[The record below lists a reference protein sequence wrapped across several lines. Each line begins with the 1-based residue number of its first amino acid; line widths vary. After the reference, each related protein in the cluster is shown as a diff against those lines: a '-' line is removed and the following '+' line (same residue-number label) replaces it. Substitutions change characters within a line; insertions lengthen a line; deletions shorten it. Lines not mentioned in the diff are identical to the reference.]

1 MADYPHT
8 HFIGIGGTGLSAMA
22 RVLLER
28 GQRVSGSDIARNAA
42 TAALET
48 LGATVYTS
56 HAAEHIAGADLIV
69 RSSAVPDSNPEVQA
83 AHAAGIPVLKR
94 RDYLPHLLANQQT
107 IAIAGSHGKTTTT
120 ALLAWL
126 LYQTGRDPGFI
137 VGSHLAELDT
147 NARHGHG
154 GIFVI
159 EADEYDY
166 MFLGLTP
173 HIAIVTNVEH
183 DHPDLFPTLA
193 DTLAVFRQFVAQI
206 EPTGLLLACADDPGA
221 LEVAASASAP
231 VTTYGLSPTAHWRA
245 EDIRP
250 NPASGGSDFLLV
262 HHTHTLGLASVRLP
276 GLHNVRNA
284 LAALAAAHTLGLT
297 LTDLRPALRSFS
309 GTGRRFEIKG
319 EVNGI
324 TVVDDYAH
332 HPTEIRATLAAAR
345 TRFLGRPI
353 WAVFQPHTFSRTRAL
368 LLDFAASFGNAD
380 HVLVTEIYRA
390 RETDDGSIRAEDIVA
405 RMDHPAVRYVGGL
418 DDAVAT
424 LVAQVPPG
432 AVVLTLGAG
441 DSHRIAERYLA
452 HLTGANHAQPATR

>member
-1 MADYPHT
+1 MADYAHT

-28 GQRVSGSDIARNAA
+28 GQRVSGSDMAHNAA

-48 LGATVYTS
+48 LGATVYTG
-56 HAAEHIAGADLIV
+56 HAAANIASADLIV

-83 AHAAGIPVLKR
+83 ARAAGIPVLKR
-94 RDYLPHLLANQQT
+94 RDYLPHLLSGQQT
-107 IAIAGSHGKTTTT
+107 VAIAGSHGKTTTT
-120 ALLAWL
+120 ALIAWL
-126 LYQTGRDPGFI
+126 LYHTGRDPGFI

-154 GIFVI
+154 GVFVI

-166 MFLGLTP
+166 MFLGLAP

-193 DTLAVFRQFVAQI
+193 DTLAVFRQFVGQI

-221 LEVAASASAP
+221 LDVAASASAP
-231 VTTYGLSPTAHWRA
+231 VATYGLSPTADWRA

-262 HHTHTLGLASVRLP
+262 HQGTTLGLASLRLP

-284 LAALAAAHTLGLT
+284 LAALATAHTLGLT
-297 LTDLRPALRSFS
+297 LSDLRPALRSFS

-319 EVNGI
+319 EVDGI
-324 TVVDDYAH
+324 TIVDDYAH

-368 LLDFAASFGNAD
+368 LLDFAASFSDAD

-390 RETDDGSIRAEDIVA
+390 READDGSIRAEDIIA
-405 RMDHPAVRYVGGL
+405 RMDHPSVRYVGGL
-418 DDAVAT
+418 DDAVAA
-424 LVAQVPPG
+424 LIAHVQPG

-441 DSHRIAERYLA
+441 DSYRIAERYLA